1 MVPGTG
7 RLGSAVA
14 ASAVV
19 VTAARVSSTWAGR
32 GAILRMDRI
41 LAGRYELDIP
51 LGRGGSGE
59 VWRGRDLAT
68 RRPVAVKIV
77 ELSQTDDPGM
87 LSETIGRFRREA
99 TVIGSLRHPNIV
111 SSLDAGRVG
120 SQLFMVMEL
129 APGISLASMMDERGE
144 RGMGLFPVSSVLRI
158 AEETCAGLS
167 AAHEAGV
174 VHRDI
179 KPSNLMVTP
188 QLGVKIIDF
197 GIARLLADNSPRLTL
212 QGHTVGTAAYMSPEQ
227 AQGGDIDGRADLYSL
242 GCVLYHLLSGRLPF
256 RSSMPGALLM
266 MQVMDS
272 ATPLNV
278 FRPDLTDEIIGLVR
292 DLMEKDRAARPA
304 SALEVISRLRA
315 IGETLESEEPE
326 HEADRQTVMADDPV
340 AKVGETRRDVGET
353 RHDAGEARHQAASP
367 EAARPGVITP
377 ERLAELWGP
386 ETVAAPP
393 WGAQGATFQSAQ
405 PPPYTPP
412 PPQVPGWPSQDPGRA
427 GTGGIPK
434 ASGIPNWPMPPQR
447 RPPRRRWAGVLST
460 LVTLALAAG
469 VWIYVYE
476 RAHDK
481 LAITGVTVTVANQV
495 LGCNRTADI
504 IGTITTNGYGGP
516 VSYQWVRGTEP
527 PGSTLV
533 ADDASGSKTV
543 QVHLEWAFHGKGTIQ
558 AVAKLRVL
566 TPDSAE
572 ASITFPYSCSL

>member
-7 RLGSAVA
+7 RLGSAATESVA
-14 ASAVV
+14 SIAAVRASSAW
-19 VTAARVSSTWAGR
+19 VSR

-68 RRPVAVKIV
+68 RRLVAVKIV
-77 ELSQTDDPGM
+77 ELAQTGDPGM

-99 TVIGSLRHPNIV
+99 TVIGSLRHQNIV

-158 AEETCAGLS
+158 AEETCAGLA
-167 AAHEAGV
+167 AAHQAGV

-188 QLGVKIIDF
+188 QLSVKIIDF

-278 FRPDLTDEIIGLVR
+278 FRPDLPDEIIGLVS

-304 SALEVISRLRA
+304 DATEVISRLRA
-315 IGETLESEEPE
+315 IGENLDIEEPA
-326 HEADRQTVMADDPV
+326 HEADRRTILADKPT
-340 AKVGETRRDVGET
+340 AGVGET
-353 RHDAGEARHQAASP
+353 RHDAGETGH
-367 EAARPGVITP
+367 EAAAAETVRPGVMTP
-377 ERLAELWGP
+377 DRLAELWGP
-386 ETVAAPP
+386 ETAAAPP
-393 WGAQGATFQSAQ
+393 WDAQGRPFQGPGFQPAP
-405 PPPYTPP
+405 PPPYSPP
-412 PPQVPGWPSQDPGRA
+412 PHVPVWQSPSAVRA
-427 GTGGIPK
+427 NTG
-434 ASGIPNWPMPPQR
+434 GIPNWPMPPAPPPRQR
-447 RPPRRRWAGVLST
+447 RPPRRRWAGLLST

-469 VWIYVYE
+469 VAAYVYE
-476 RAHDK
+476 RTHNK
-481 LAITGVTVTVANQV
+481 LTITGVTVTVANQV
-495 LGCNRTADI
+495 VGCNRTADI
-504 IGTITTNGYGGP
+504 IGTITTNGHGGP
-516 VSYQWVRGTEP
+516 VSYQWVRGTDP
-527 PGSTLV
+527 PMPTLV
-533 ADDASGSKTV
+533 ADDASGNKTV
-543 QVHLEWAFHGKGTIQ
+543 QVHLKWSFHGKGTIQ

-566 TPDSAE
+566 TPDPAE
-572 ASITFPYSCSL
+572 GSITFPYSCS